1 MDYKQNDYSHIDEV
15 FTVKVKLELKEGETE
30 DDNSGLGAGGIG
42 GIFGGILGVGIIIA
56 IIYCCYSGEKTYV
69 VKEKSS
75 CVIF

>member
-1 MDYKQNDYSHIDEV
+1 MDYKKNDYSHIDEV

-56 IIYCCYSGEKTYV
+56 IIYCCCSGEKTYV